1 MTRMAENDEIRMT
14 KDEGITK
21 REMQLRVSFFVIWS
35 LFRHST
41 FVLRHFYSCL
51 FVVKDSHGLA
61 KPISIGAVERVVLNA
76 LAKPCGFAAS
86 FLAPSA
92 I

>member
-1 MTRMAENDEIRMT
+1 
-14 KDEGITK
+14 
-21 REMQLRVSFFVIWS
+21 LCFVI
-35 LFRHST
+35 FIRVHSW
-41 FVLRHFYSCL
+41 LGL
-51 FVVKDSHGLA
+51 QGLA